1 MAKTKRILVVDDH
14 FEMLE
19 SLRSIL
25 EISNQEY
32 KVLAVPSA
40 EEGFYEMRRRPFDL
54 LITDLRLPGMNG
66 FELIRKVKTSY
77 PATPV
82 IMITGYSSDQGR
94 EEAEALGV
102 FRYFQKPLDTEGL
115 LAAVEAALYGQ
126 SASKPAITTP
136 TPAPGNMPIPAEIP
150 RRLEMLRADTG
161 ARYLMLT
168 DQVGKILFETGN
180 SGQLAL
186 TTIAEVMATNLHDSF
201 ALSKLLG
208 SEQPVN
214 IQFQAGQQVDLYY
227 ANVGWQYLLALFFNA
242 ESRRGR
248 IGTVWVFAQRA
259 IKDLLELTGAA
270 NIAAQDKAAVSAG
283 ADTAVADTA
292 VADTAVA
299 DTAATDIAVAETA
312 ESAGAVANTAAAP
325 ADSTEGASLAVDT
338 AAEAPVNESVSISPL
353 AASEIDESEASFDF
367 DDDNIRALLEL
378 DLAPTPDNVD
388 LDAFWEQALAA
399 ESGPSSMEGV
409 SLEEAV
415 RQGLVSFEDQ
425 ETDES

>member
-1 MAKTKRILVVDDH
+1 MAETKRILVVDDH

-19 SLRSIL
+19 SLRSML

-32 KVLAVPSA
+32 QVLAVPSA

-66 FELIRKVKTSY
+66 FELIRKVKSSY

-115 LAAVEAALYGQ
+115 LTAVEVALYGQ
-126 SASKPAITTP
+126 TANKPAITTP
-136 TPAPGNMPIPAEIP
+136 MPAPGNMPIPAEIP

-186 TTIAEVMATNLHDSF
+186 TTIAEVMATNLRDSF

-227 ANVGWQYLLALFFNA
+227 ANVGRHYLLALFFNA

-270 NIAAQDKAAVSAG
+270 NIAAQDKAADTTAADTTAAVSAG
-283 ADTAVADTA
+283 ADTA
-292 VADTAVA
+292 
-299 DTAATDIAVAETA
+299 ATDITVAETA
-312 ESAGAVANTAAAP
+312 EAVTAVTDTAAAP
-325 ADSTEGASLAVDT
+325 ADSTEGAPLAVDT
-338 AAEAPVNESVSISPL
+338 AAEVPVSESVSISPP
-353 AASEIDESEASFDF
+353 AESEIDEAAVSSAF
-367 DDDNIRALLEL
+367 DDDNIRALLALEL
-378 DLAPTPDNVD
+378 DPADDNVD
-388 LDAFWEQALAA
+388 LDTFWEEALAA
-399 ESGPSSMEGV
+399 ESSQATMEGV

-415 RQGLVSFEDQ
+415 RQGLVSFDDP